1 MIAPT
6 YTRLINIVYNLAAH
20 IIVEKEEKKNDF
32 FLSTTTTARCIIIR
46 LYYSCCIVVVCV
58 VSRISKLYI
67 KMIVVLLFLSL
78 SLSLLFSLSL
88 SLILSQEMMFTSPVS
103 CQSLCLS
110 ARRLRSSTSF
120 PSSSTRR
127 STIAR
132 NHRKRCL
139 PPWISRTR

>member
-32 FLSTTTTARCIIIR
+32 FFKYNYCTARCIIIP

-78 SLSLLFSLSL
+78 SLSLVLSL

>member
-46 LYYSCCIVVVCV
+46 LNYSCCIVVCLCCFANFKAIYKND
-58 VSRISKLYI
+58 SSPS
-67 KMIVVLLFLSL
+67 LSL

>member
-6 YTRLINIVYNLAAH
+6 YTLLINIVYNLAAH
-20 IIVEKEEKKNDF
+20 IIVKKEEKKNDF
-32 FLSTTTTARCIIIR
+32 FLSTTTTARCIILR
-46 LYYSCCIVVVCV
+46 LHYSCCIVVVCV

-78 SLSLLFSLSL
+78 SLSCSLSL

>member
-32 FLSTTTTARCIIIR
+32 FLSTTTTARCISIR
-46 LYYSCCIVVVCV
+46 LYYSCCIVIVCV

-78 SLSLLFSLSL
+78 SLSCSLSL

-110 ARRLRSSTSF
+110 ARRLRLSTSF

>member
-78 SLSLLFSLSL
+78 SLSCSLSL
-88 SLILSQEMMFTSPVS
+88 SLILSQEMMFTSSVS

>member
-32 FLSTTTTARCIIIR
+32 FLSTTTTARCISIR

-78 SLSLLFSLSL
+78 SLSCSLSL

-103 CQSLCLS
+103 YQFLCLS

>member
-32 FLSTTTTARCIIIR
+32 FLSTTTTARCISIR

-78 SLSLLFSLSL
+78 SLSRSLSL

>member
-1 MIAPT
+1 MIAAT
-6 YTRLINIVYNLAAH
+6 YTRLINIVYNLAAR

-32 FLSTTTTARCIIIR
+32 FK
-46 LYYSCCIVVVCV
+46 YYYYRAMYCIVVVCV

-78 SLSLLFSLSL
+78 SLSLVLSL

>member
-32 FLSTTTTARCIIIR
+32 FSSTTTTARCISIR
-46 LYYSCCIVVVCV
+46 LNYSCCIVVVCV

-78 SLSLLFSLSL
+78 SLSCSLSL

>member
-6 YTRLINIVYNLAAH
+6 YTRLINIWVYNLAAH
-20 IIVEKEEKKNDF
+20 IIVEKEEKNDF
-32 FLSTTTTARCIIIR
+32 FLSTPLYRAMCYTFIIFL
-46 LYYSCCIVVVCV
+46 LYCCCLCCFANFKAIYKND
-58 VSRISKLYI
+58 SSPS
-67 KMIVVLLFLSL
+67 LSL
-78 SLSLLFSLSL
+78 SLSCSLSL
-88 SLILSQEMMFTSPVS
+88 SLILSQEMMFTSAVS

>member
-1 MIAPT
+1 MISPT

-32 FLSTTTTARCIIIR
+32 FLSTTTTARCISIR
-46 LYYSCCIVVVCV
+46 LYYSCCIVIVCV

-78 SLSLLFSLSL
+78 SLSCSLSL

>member
-32 FLSTTTTARCIIIR
+32 FLSTTTTARRIIIR
-46 LYYSCCIVVVCV
+46 LNYSCCIVVCLCCFANFKAIYKND
-58 VSRISKLYI
+58 SSPS
-67 KMIVVLLFLSL
+67 LSL
-78 SLSLLFSLSL
+78 SLSCSLSL
-88 SLILSQEMMFTSPVS
+88 SLILSQEMMFTSAVS

>member
-1 MIAPT
+1 MIAAT

-78 SLSLLFSLSL
+78 SLSCSLSL